1 MPREIDTRVHT
12 NVLKW
17 EQARSGSVAGWLDG
31 RWAIHALDGSP
42 KPTRKT
48 SRDSEGPAGAAARA
62 RVINA
67 EPAER
72 AARAA
77 TAPAEE
83 EVPQRQSRP
92 RKAGRSGRSDQ
103 MGSRE
108 LGRGA
113 NTPGLV
119 WRWFQ
124 KRTQLERVAEQ
135 NT

>member
-1 MPREIDTRVHT
+1 M
-12 NVLKW
+12 LKW

-103 MGSRE
+103 MGSRG
-108 LGRGA
+108 LGRG
-113 NTPGLV
+113 
-119 WRWFQ
+119 
-124 KRTQLERVAEQ
+124 RTLQALFGGGSRNAHNWKESLSRTLKVSAFLIK
-135 NT
+135 